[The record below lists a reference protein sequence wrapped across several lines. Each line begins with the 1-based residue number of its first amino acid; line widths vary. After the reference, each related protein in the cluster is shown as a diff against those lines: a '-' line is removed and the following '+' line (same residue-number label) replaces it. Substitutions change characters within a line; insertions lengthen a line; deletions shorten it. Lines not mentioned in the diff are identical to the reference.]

1 MSNSSMLDERLFMQA
16 RGNRRDRLVILSA
29 MLSYAARGVC
39 KTELMYKVGL
49 SSAQLDRY
57 IPVLVRSELL
67 EVFNHSKKAVYRTTD
82 KGRSFLDTF
91 DTLVRLLD

>member
-1 MSNSSMLDERLFMQA
+1 MK
-16 RGNRRDRLVILSA
+16 GNRRDRLVILSA
-29 MLSYAARGVC
+29 MLSHAAKGVC

-57 IPVLVRSELL
+57 VPALVKSELL
-67 EVFNHSKKAVYRTTD
+67 EVSNHSKRPVYRTTD
-82 KGRSFLDTF
+82 KGRSFLDIF

>member
-1 MSNSSMLDERLFMQA
+1 MLDQRLLLEA

-29 MLSYAARGVC
+29 MLSYAVKGVH

-57 IPVLVRSELL
+57 IPVLVRSELI
-67 EVFNHSKKAVYRTTD
+67 EVCNHTKKAVYRTTE
-82 KGRSFLDTF
+82 KGRSFLGIF
-91 DTLVRLLD
+91 DNLVRLLD